1 MHGDVPISIAY
12 LRGGDWR
19 GGAILGR
26 MRVGI
31 HGILIL
37 IVLIIDRWLSLTALL
52 LLLRLLL
59 LRLRLLLLLLTVLPR
74 RRHLVAVIPP
84 GTIGGVLIA
93 LPLVHGRR

>member
-37 IVLIIDRWLSLTALL
+37 IVLIINRWLSLTAL

-84 GTIGGVLIA
+84 GTIGGVLVA